1 MDLKPAMAKFLKK
14 IWQGWKKFA
23 HKLGVVQTY
32 ILVTLFY
39 WLIVPVFSLIRLKNP
54 LRLRRPNDGSYWLE
68 RKPTGNS
75 LDRAKQ
81 QS

>member
-1 MDLKPAMAKFLKK
+1 MRVFLKRL
-14 IWQGWKKFA
+14 WQGWKKFA
-23 HKLGVVQTY
+23 HKLGVAQTY
-32 ILVTLFY
+32 VIITLFY
-39 WLIVPVFSLIRLKNP
+39 WLIVPIFSLIRLQNP
-54 LRLRRPNDGSYWLE
+54 LRLRQSSDRSFWIE

>member
-1 MDLKPAMAKFLKK
+1 MPAFLKK

-23 HKLGVVQTY
+23 HKLGIAQTY

-39 WLIVPVFSLIRLKNP
+39 WIIVPVFSLIRFWNP
-54 LRLRRPNDGSYWLE
+54 LRLKQADDRSYWIE
-68 RKPTGNS
+68 RKPTDNS
-75 LDRAKQ
+75 LERANQ

>member
-1 MDLKPAMAKFLKK
+1 MRVFLERF
-14 IWQGWKKFA
+14 WQGWKRVA
-23 HKLGVVQTY
+23 HKIGVAQTY
-32 ILVTLFY
+32 VIITLLY
-39 WLIVPVFSLIRLKNP
+39 WLIVPVFSLIRLQNP
-54 LRLRRPNDGSYWLE
+54 LRLRQSGDRSFWID